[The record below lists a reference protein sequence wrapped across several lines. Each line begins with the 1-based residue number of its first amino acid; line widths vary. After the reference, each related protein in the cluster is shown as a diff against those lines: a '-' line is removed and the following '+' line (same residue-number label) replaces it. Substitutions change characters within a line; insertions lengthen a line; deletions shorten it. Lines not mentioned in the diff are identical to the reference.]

1 MDILLKWGSN
11 TKLNSTL
18 SDSFLQ
24 DLYASNFVLV
34 FSIKPRVCAW
44 MCTCLYICLSIYE
57 AYNLYSFV
65 RLTVYIIFQKILY
78 QIMYHNLG
86 SKIVIILLI
95 PNSTGNYK
103 AGLPGDWVVKNPP
116 ANAGDMGLIPGSGRP
131 PGGGNGSSPQYSCL
145 EHPMGRGAQ
154 WATIHGVTRVRH
166 DLMTQQQIMKQQLIF
181 LST

>member
-1 MDILLKWGSN
+1 MDVHM
-11 TKLNSTL
+11 
-18 SDSFLQ
+18 
-24 DLYASNFVLV
+24 FV
-34 FSIKPRVCAW
+34 
-44 MCTCLYICLSIYE
+44 YLSIYE

-65 RLTVYIIFQKILY
+65 RLTICIIFQKILY

-95 PNSTGNYK
+95 PNSTSNYK
-103 AGLPGDWVVKNPP
+103 AGLSGDSVVKNPP
-116 ANAGDMGLIPGSGRP
+116 ANAGDMGLIPRSGRP

-166 DLMTQQQIMKQQLIF
+166 DLMTQQQIIEQQLIF